1 MSIKLKQPIING
13 SLRAT
18 NFFNGRLV
26 TGADMT
32 REQTARREAV
42 WRAGK
47 AVGDG
52 IVFGLEVDIDKDA
65 GVINPIVSVK
75 KGLAVNR
82 CGQALY
88 VAEDTSVDLLQ
99 RFGTVDK
106 PSTIFGD
113 CQPLQVG
120 TYAAGFGFY
129 LLILSPVET
138 NDGSAPTSGLNNALA
153 TCNSNVILET
163 AQFNLLPVDA
173 FLKNDNMP
181 TGKLL
186 RNYIAYRCFGTAK
199 SYEFFKNPLVFPLGS
214 YGLIDEMRGSSLA
227 DSDVP
232 LALIHWTTK
241 GIEFVETWA
250 VRRRVTR
257 RDDDENW
264 TQLVKERRLS
274 ETEAMMMQFNEQ
286 IKRIE
291 TEEINPAGVEAVQHF
306 RYLPPAG
313 ILPVTNGLQ
322 PGFNPAKFFGAKGST
337 VIPTLDGDLLPV
349 LLEQARSHEPI
360 DLSSTD
366 SVQLYFVKENLGA
379 VAAGGTSVRKSLV
392 FARHSLPYMGK
403 PVPKPQ
409 VFNFAPFF
417 LPLTENN
424 VFRWFVNFNQATFLP
439 TYPPNSPPGAP
450 EKDRVIRGY
459 MLVNLPDNAVVKS
472 MTVRGAQGVTVPK
485 TFFVRLE
492 RRQIDVVKP
501 PIEIVDINL
510 SKEKAGKFTIEKNSK
525 DVALVANKT
534 FQYVVIA
541 EWQGTIDRNVALPEI
556 NAIQITCEV

>member
-52 IVFGLEVDIDKDA
+52 IVFGLEVEKDKDA

-120 TYAAGFGFY
+120 TYVAGFGFY

-173 FLKNDNMP
+173 FLKNESLP
-181 TGKLL
+181 TDKLL

-199 SYEFFKNPLVFPLGS
+199 SYEFFKNPLVFPLDS

-257 RDDDENW
+257 RDDDQNW

-274 ETEAMMMQFNEQ
+274 ETEAMMMQFTEQ

-291 TEEINPAGVEAVQHF
+291 TEEINLAGVEAVQHF

-322 PGFNPAKFFGAKGST
+322 PGFLPAKFFGAKGSA

-360 DLSSTD
+360 DLTSTD

-379 VAAGGTSVRKSLV
+379 VAAGGLGFRKSLV

-424 VFRWFVNFNQATFLP
+424 IFRWFVNFNQATF
-439 TYPPNSPPGAP
+439 PPDIQEN
-450 EKDRVIRGY
+450 EKTIRGC
-459 MLVNLPDNAVVKS
+459 MLVNLPDGAVVKS

-485 TFFVRLE
+485 AFFVRLE

-501 PIEIVDINL
+501 PIEIVDISL
-510 SKEKAGKFTIEKNSK
+510 LKEKVGKFVVEKNSK
-525 DVALVANKT
+525 DVGLVANKT

-541 EWQGTIDRNVALPEI
+541 EWHGTVNRSVALPEI
-556 NAIQITCEV
+556 NAIQITCEI

>member
-32 REQTARREAV
+32 REQTSRREAV

-52 IVFGLEVDIDKDA
+52 IVYGLEVEKDKDA
-65 GVINPIVSVK
+65 GVNPIVGVK

-129 LLILSPVET
+129 LLVLSPVET
-138 NDGSAPTSGLNNALA
+138 NEGSAPTSGLNNTLA

-163 AQFNLLPVDA
+163 AQFNLLPVDT
-173 FLKNDNMP
+173 FLKNEALP
-181 TGKLL
+181 TDKLL
-186 RNYIAYRCFGTAK
+186 RNYIAYRCFGRAK
-199 SYEFFKNPLVFPLGS
+199 ASDSFKNPLVFPLDS

-232 LALIHWTTK
+232 LAIIHWTSK
-241 GIEFVETWA
+241 GVEFVETWA

-257 RDDDENW
+257 RDDDKNW
-264 TQLVKERRLS
+264 TQLVKERRQS
-274 ETEAMMMQFNEQ
+274 ETEAMMMQFTEQ
-286 IKRIE
+286 IRRIE
-291 TEEINPAGVEAVQHF
+291 TDEINLPGVEAVQHF

-313 ILPVTNGLQ
+313 ILPVSTGLQ
-322 PGFNPAKFFGAKGST
+322 TGFVPAKFFGAKGTST
-337 VIPTLDGDLLPV
+337 IATLDGDLLPV
-349 LLEQARSHEPI
+349 LLEQALTHEPI
-360 DLSSTD
+360 DLSSADT
-366 SVQLYFVKENLGA
+366 VQLYFVKENLGA
-379 VAAGGTSVRKSLV
+379 VAAGGQGVRKSLV
-392 FARHSLPYMGK
+392 FARHSLPFMGK

-417 LPLTENN
+417 LPLPEDNI
-424 VFRWFVNFNQATFLP
+424 FRWFVNFNQATF
-439 TYPPNSPPGAP
+439 PPDIEENN
-450 EKDRVIRGY
+450 KLIRGC

-472 MTVRGAQGVTVPK
+472 MTVRGVQGATVPK
-485 TFFVRLE
+485 AFTVRLE
-492 RRQIDVVKP
+492 RRQLDAIKP
-501 PIEIVDINL
+501 SIEIVDISL
-510 SKEKAGKFTIEKNSK
+510 IKEKAGKFVVEKNSK

-541 EWQGTIDRNVALPEI
+541 EWQGTVNRSVALPEI
-556 NAIQITCEV
+556 NSIQIVCEI